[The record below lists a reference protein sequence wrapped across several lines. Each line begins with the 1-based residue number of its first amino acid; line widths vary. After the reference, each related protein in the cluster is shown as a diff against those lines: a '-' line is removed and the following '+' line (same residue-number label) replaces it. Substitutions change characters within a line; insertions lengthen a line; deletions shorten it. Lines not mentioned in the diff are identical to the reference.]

1 MKTYNKI
8 YDAKTFKNIREVLD
22 NAVELYP
29 DNKAFIIKQKNG
41 KDVSYKDI
49 TYKEFK
55 NQMNYLGTAL
65 IDLGLKDK
73 RIAIISKNRYE
84 WALTYFGTMNGVG
97 ITVPLD
103 KGLKE
108 EEIIS
113 CLVRSK
119 ADAIVFEK
127 EYLEIM
133 KRAKENKDVKK
144 KEYICMDDIEEE
156 GIRKISDLLRNG
168 ESLLKDGDKKYIDA
182 EIDEEKMATI
192 IFTSGTTSMSKA
204 VMLSHKNI
212 ASNITDMLYTE
223 KVYDTDVNM
232 AFLPFH
238 HTFGSTGVL
247 FFLANGAT
255 NVFCDGLKYVQK
267 NLVEYKVSVFVCV
280 PLLLESMYKKIMAEV
295 EKQGKTKVIKIGTK
309 ISKFLLKFGIDIRRK
324 LFKQVLDKLGG
335 NIRFIISGAS
345 AIDKKVAEGFNNF
358 GILTVQGY
366 GLTECSPV
374 LVAENEKTLRLGSVG
389 IPLYNVD
396 VKIDNPDENGIGEI
410 VAKGPNVMLGYYEN
424 EEATN
429 DVIKV
434 DKDGNRWFHTGDL
447 GYIDKD
453 GFIFITGRKKNVIVL
468 KNGKNIFPEELEAL
482 VTNLPYVAEN
492 MVYGKPK
499 GDDLVVSIKIVYNE
513 EFVKEKYGEISEENL
528 KEIIWKDIKEINE
541 KLPTYKHIKNLIV
554 TNEPMIKT
562 TTAKIKRFE
571 EQKNL

>member
-8 YDAKTFKNIREVLD
+8 YDAKRFKNIREIL
-22 NAVELYP
+22 NNSIELYP
-29 DNKAFIIKQKNG
+29 DNKAFIIKEKNG
-41 KDVSYKDI
+41 KDIKYKNI
-49 TYKEFK
+49 TYKEFGEQI
-55 NQMNYLGTAL
+55 NSLGTAL

-73 RIAIISKNRYE
+73 RVAIISKNRYE
-84 WALTYFGTMNGVG
+84 WALTYFTVMDGVG

-127 EYLEIM
+127 EFLEIM
-133 KRAKENKDVKK
+133 KKAKENKDVKV

-156 GIRKISDLLRNG
+156 GIVKFSDVIKNG
-168 ESLLKDGDKKYIDA
+168 EKLLKDGDKKYIDA
-182 EIDEEKMATI
+182 TIDEEKMAAI

-204 VMLSHKNI
+204 VMLSNKNI
-212 ASNITDMLYTE
+212 AENINDMKYVE
-223 KVYDTDVNM
+223 KIYDTDVNM

-247 FFLANGAT
+247 FFLAHGAT

-280 PLLLESMYKKIMAEV
+280 PLLIEAMYKKIMAEV
-295 EKQGKTKVIKIGTK
+295 DKQGKTKIIKIGTK

-324 LFKQVLDKLGG
+324 LFKEILDKLGG

-345 AIDKKVAEGFNNF
+345 AIDKNVAQGFNNF

-366 GLTECSPV
+366 GLTETAPV
-374 LVAENEKTLRLGSVG
+374 LAAENEKTMRLGSVG
-389 IPLYNVD
+389 VPMYSVD
-396 VKIDNPDENGIGEI
+396 IKIDNPDENGIGEI

-429 DVIKV
+429 EVIKV
-434 DKDGNRWFHTGDL
+434 DEEGNRWFHTGDL

-468 KNGKNIFPEELEAL
+468 KNGKNVFPEEIEAL
-482 VTNLPYVAEN
+482 ITNLPYVAEN

-499 GDDLVVSIKIVYNE
+499 DDDLLVSVKIVYNE
-513 EFVKEKYGEISEENL
+513 EYVKQKYGKISEEEL
-528 KEIIWKDIKEINE
+528 KEIIWNDIKEINK
-541 KLPTYKHIKNLIV
+541 KLPTYKYIKNLVI
-554 TNEPMIKT
+554 TKEPMIKT
-562 TTAKIKRFE
+562 TTAKVKRFE

>member
-8 YDAKTFKNIREVLD
+8 YDAKTFKNIREILD
-22 NAVELYP
+22 NSAELYP
-29 DNKAFIIKQKNG
+29 DNKAFIIKEKKG
-41 KDVSYKDI
+41 KDVKYKNI
-49 TYKEFK
+49 TYKDFR
-55 NQMNYLGTAL
+55 NQINYLGTAL
-65 IDLGLKDK
+65 IELGLKDK
-73 RIAIISKNRYE
+73 RVAIISKNRYE
-84 WALTYFGTMNGVG
+84 WALTYFTVLSGVG

-119 ADAIVFEK
+119 ADSIVFEK
-127 EYLEIM
+127 EFLDTM
-133 KRAKENKDVKK
+133 KRAKENKDVKI

-156 GIRKISDLLRNG
+156 GIIKIS
-168 ESLLKDGDKKYIDA
+168 EVLKDGEKLLKEGNKKYVNA

-204 VMLSHKNI
+204 VMLSNKNI
-212 ASNITDMLYTE
+212 AANITDMLYTE

-247 FFLANGAT
+247 FFLTNGAT

-280 PLLLESMYKKIMAEV
+280 PLLIESMYKKIMAEV

-345 AIDKKVAEGFNNF
+345 ALDKNVAEGFNNL

-366 GLTECSPV
+366 GLTETAPV
-374 LVAENEKTLRLGSVG
+374 LAAENEKTMKLGSIG
-389 IPLYNVD
+389 IPMYNVD
-396 VKIDNPDENGIGEI
+396 IKIDNPDENGIGEI

-434 DKDGNRWFHTGDL
+434 DEEGNRWFHTGDL

-468 KNGKNIFPEELEAL
+468 KNGKNVFPEEIEAL
-482 VTNLPYVAEN
+482 VTNLPYVEEN

-499 GDDLVVSIKIVYNE
+499 DDDLLISVKIVYNE
-513 EFVKEKYGEISEENL
+513 EYVKEKYGKISEEEL
-528 KEIIWKDIKEINE
+528 KEIIWNDIKEINK
-541 KLPTYKHIKNLIV
+541 KLPTYKYIKNLVI

>member
-1 MKTYNKI
+1 MKKAKANK
-8 YDAKTFKNIREVLD
+8 N
-22 NAVELYP
+22 
-29 DNKAFIIKQKNG
+29 
-41 KDVSYKDI
+41 
-49 TYKEFK
+49 
-55 NQMNYLGTAL
+55 
-65 IDLGLKDK
+65 
-73 RIAIISKNRYE
+73 
-84 WALTYFGTMNGVG
+84 
-97 ITVPLD
+97 
-103 KGLKE
+103 
-108 EEIIS
+108 
-113 CLVRSK
+113 
-119 ADAIVFEK
+119 
-127 EYLEIM
+127 
-133 KRAKENKDVKK
+133 VKI

-156 GIRKISDLLRNG
+156 GFRNISDVIKNG
-168 ESLLKDGDKKYIDA
+168 EKLLKDGNKNYVGA

-212 ASNITDMLYTE
+212 ASNITDMMYVE

-280 PLLLESMYKKIMAEV
+280 PLLIEAMYKKILAEV
-295 EKQGKTKVIKIGTK
+295 EKQGKMKIVKTGTK

-324 LFKQVLDKLGG
+324 LFKEIIEKLGG
-335 NIRFIISGAS
+335 NLRFIISGAS
-345 AIDKKVAEGFNNF
+345 ALDKNVAEGFNNF

-366 GLTECSPV
+366 GLTETSPV
-374 LVAENEKTLRLGSVG
+374 LTAENEKTMKLGSVG
-389 IPLYNVD
+389 IPMYSVD

-429 DVIKV
+429 EVIKV
-434 DKDGNRWFHTGDL
+434 DKEGNRWFHTGDL

-453 GFIFITGRKKNVIVL
+453 GFVFITGRKKNVIVL

-492 MVYGKPK
+492 MVYGKTK
-499 GDDLVVSIKIVYNE
+499 GDDLVVSIKVVYNE
-513 EFVKEKYGEISEENL
+513 EYVKEKYGEISEEDL
-528 KEIIWKDIKEINE
+528 KDIIWKDIKEINN
-541 KLPTYKHIKNLIV
+541 KLPTYKHIKNLVI
-554 TNEPMIKT
+554 TKEPMIKT

-571 EQKNL
+571 EEKNL

>member
-8 YDAKTFKNIREVLD
+8 YDSKRFENIREILN
-22 NAVELYP
+22 NAIELYP
-29 DNKAFIIKQKNG
+29 NNKAFIIKEKNG
-41 KDVSYKDI
+41 KDIKYKNI
-49 TYKEFK
+49 TYKEFGEQI
-55 NQMNYLGTAL
+55 NSLGTAL

-73 RIAIISKNRYE
+73 RVAIISKNRYE
-84 WALTYFGTMNGVG
+84 WALTYFTVMDGVG

-127 EYLEIM
+127 EFLEIM
-133 KRAKENKDVKK
+133 KKAKENKDVKV

-156 GIRKISDLLRNG
+156 GIVKFSDVIKNG
-168 ESLLKDGDKKYIDA
+168 EKLLKDGDKKYIDA
-182 EIDEEKMATI
+182 TIDEEKMAAI

-204 VMLSHKNI
+204 VMLSNKNI
-212 ASNITDMLYTE
+212 AENINDMKYVE
-223 KVYDTDVNM
+223 KIYDTDVNM

-247 FFLANGAT
+247 FFLAHGAT

-280 PLLLESMYKKIMAEV
+280 PLLIEAMYKKIMAEV
-295 EKQGKTKVIKIGTK
+295 DKQGKTKIIKIGTK

-324 LFKQVLDKLGG
+324 LFKEILDKLGG

-345 AIDKKVAEGFNNF
+345 AIDKNVAQGFNNF

-366 GLTECSPV
+366 GLTETAPV
-374 LVAENEKTLRLGSVG
+374 LAAENEKTMRLGSVG
-389 IPLYNVD
+389 VPMYSVD
-396 VKIDNPDENGIGEI
+396 IKIDNPDENGIGEI

-429 DVIKV
+429 EVIKV
-434 DKDGNRWFHTGDL
+434 DEEGNRWFHTGDL

-468 KNGKNIFPEELEAL
+468 KNGKNVFPEEIEAL
-482 VTNLPYVAEN
+482 ITNLPYVAEN

-499 GDDLVVSIKIVYNE
+499 DDDLLVSVKIVYNE
-513 EFVKEKYGEISEENL
+513 EYVKQKYGKISEEEL
-528 KEIIWKDIKEINE
+528 KEIIWNDIKEINK
-541 KLPTYKHIKNLIV
+541 KLPTYKYIKNLVI
-554 TNEPMIKT
+554 TKEPMIKT
-562 TTAKIKRFE
+562 TTAKVKRFE

>member
-8 YDAKTFKNIREVLD
+8 YDSKIFKNIREILD
-22 NAVELYP
+22 NSAELYP
-29 DNKAFIIKQKNG
+29 DNKAFIIKEKKG
-41 KDVSYKDI
+41 KDVSYKNI
-49 TYKEFK
+49 TYKEFR
-55 NQMNYLGTAL
+55 NQMDYLGTAL
-65 IDLGLKDK
+65 INLGLKDK
-73 RIAIISKNRYE
+73 RVAIISKNRYE
-84 WALTYFGTMNGVG
+84 WALTYFTVLSGVG

-119 ADAIVFEK
+119 ADSIVFEK
-127 EYLEIM
+127 EFLEIM
-133 KRAKENKDVKK
+133 KKAKENKDIRI

-156 GIRKISDLLRNG
+156 GFKKISDVLKEG
-168 ESLLKDGDKKYIDA
+168 EKLLKDGNKEYVEAKIN
-182 EIDEEKMATI
+182 EEEMATI

-204 VMLSHKNI
+204 VMLSNKNI
-212 ASNITDMLYTE
+212 AANITDMMYTE

-238 HTFGSTGVL
+238 HTFGSTGLL

-267 NLVEYKVSVFVCV
+267 NLVEYKVSTFVCV
-280 PLLLESMYKKIMAEV
+280 PLLLEAMYKKIMAEV
-295 EKQGKTKVIKIGTK
+295 EKQGKTKIIKIGTK

-335 NIRFIISGAS
+335 NIRFIITGAS
-345 AIDKKVAEGFNNF
+345 AIDRKVAEGFNDF

-366 GLTECSPV
+366 GLTETSPV
-374 LVAENEKTLRLGSVG
+374 LTAENEKTMRLGSVG
-389 IPLYNVD
+389 IPLYNVE

-410 VAKGPNVMLGYYEN
+410 IAKGPNLMIGYYEN

-434 DKDGNRWFHTGDL
+434 DEEGNRWFHTGDL

-468 KNGKNIFPEELEAL
+468 KNGKNVFPEEIEAL
-482 VTNLPYVAEN
+482 VTNLPYVSEN

-499 GDDLVVSIKIVYNE
+499 DDDLLVSVKIVYNE
-513 EFVKEKYGEISEENL
+513 EYVKEKYGKISEEDL
-528 KEIIWKDIKEINE
+528 KEIIWNDIKEINK
-541 KLPTYKHIKNLIV
+541 KLPTYKYIKDLII
-554 TNEPMIKT
+554 TKEPMIKT